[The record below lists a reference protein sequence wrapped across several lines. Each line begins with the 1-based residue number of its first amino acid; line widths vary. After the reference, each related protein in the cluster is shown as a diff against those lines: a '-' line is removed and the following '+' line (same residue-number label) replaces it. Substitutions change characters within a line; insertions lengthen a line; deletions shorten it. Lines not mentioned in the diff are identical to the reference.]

1 MAEPILRIRHLT
13 IRATSRK
20 GSTDLLR
27 NISLDLCP
35 GEVLGLIGE
44 SGAGKSTLGLAAMG
58 HMRGGCHAAE
68 GQVVFDGQDLL
79 HAAPRVLRQVRGGG
93 VAYVAQSAAA
103 AFNPSFTLG
112 AQIDEVLR
120 RFDASPAAE
129 RRQRIIDLMA
139 RLGLPD
145 PIGFY
150 GRYPHQVSG
159 GQLQRAMTVMALA
172 PRPKIIVFDEPTT
185 ALDVT
190 TQLGVLA
197 AIRKAIRE
205 EGTAALYIS
214 HDLAIVSQ
222 IADRIMVLR
231 HGALVEEGAARDV
244 VERPTSSY
252 TRSLLQVGTQP
263 ASPRDP
269 TPAPPILT
277 VRNLQASYGPLR
289 VLSDINL
296 TVRKGRT
303 LAVVGESGSGKS
315 TLARVIAG
323 LHAADTGSITFAGEN
338 LPPALRQRGRDVL
351 RRVQMVFQSAD
362 TALNP
367 AQTVGDIIG
376 RPIAFYF
383 NPGRAEVRRRV
394 AALLEAVELA
404 PELAERRPTALSGGQ
419 KQRVAIARALAAEPD
434 LILCDE
440 VTSALDP
447 LVGEGVLNLL
457 DKLRRER
464 GVSYLFITH
473 DLGVVRSIAD
483 DIVVM
488 ERGRIIEFGSRDDVL
503 APPWHPTTELLLASQ
518 PSTEA
523 GWLDR
528 ALERRSRLVGEAEP
542 LAAEMAPG
550 GAAPIRAP
558 TLATP

>member
-1 MAEPILRIRHLT
+1 MTEPLLRIRDLCIQAAGKRGVT
-13 IRATSRK
+13 E
-20 GSTDLLR
+20 LLR
-27 NISLDLCP
+27 GISLDLHA

-44 SGAGKSTLGLAAMG
+44 SGAGKSTIGLAAMG
-58 HMRGGCHAAE
+58 HIRPGCHAVR
-68 GQVVFDGQDLL
+68 GQVLFQDQDLL
-79 HAAPRVLRQVRGGG
+79 RASARALRGVRGGG
-93 VAYVAQSAAA
+93 IAYVAQSAAA

-120 RFDASPAAE
+120 RFDSRGPTQ
-129 RRQRIIDLMA
+129 RRQRIIELMG

-145 PIGFY
+145 PAGFY
-150 GRYPHQVSG
+150 DRYPHQVSG
-159 GQLQRAMTVMALA
+159 GQLQRAMTAMALA

-197 AIRKAIRE
+197 AIRQAIRQE
-205 EGTAALYIS
+205 QAAALYIS

-222 IADRIMVLR
+222 VAGRIMVLR
-231 HGALVEEGAARDV
+231 GGALVEEGPAREV
-244 VERPTSSY
+244 VERPREAY

-269 TPAPPILT
+269 SPAPPLLT
-277 VRNLQASYGPLR
+277 VRGMKAGFGPFR
-289 VLSDINL
+289 VLHDIDL

-323 LHAADTGSITFAGEN
+323 LHAAEDGQVVFAGQP
-338 LPPALRQRGRDVL
+338 LPRALKQRSRDLL

-362 TALNP
+362 TPLNP
-367 AQTVGDIIG
+367 SHTVGDIIG
-376 RPIAFYF
+376 RPISFYF
-383 NPGRAEVRRRV
+383 SPPRAEVGQRV

-404 PELAERRPTALSGGQ
+404 PELADRRPMALSGGQ
-419 KQRVAIARALAAEPD
+419 RQRVAIARALAAEPD

-447 LVGEGVLNLL
+447 LVGEGVLKLL
-457 DKLRRER
+457 DRLRRER

-488 ERGRIIEFGSRDDVL
+488 ERGRIIESGSRDEVL
-503 APPWHPTTELLLASQ
+503 APPWHPTTEILLASQ
-518 PSTEA
+518 PSTAA

-528 ALERRSRLVGEAEP
+528 ALERRNRLLAGDPCTEDAIAPPP
-542 LAAEMAPG
+542 LAAN
-550 GAAPIRAP
+550 
-558 TLATP
+558 LVTP

>member
-1 MAEPILRIRHLT
+1 VAEPILRIRHLT
-13 IRATSRK
+13 IRATGRK

-269 TPAPPILT
+269 TSAPPILT

-488 ERGRIIEFGSRDDVL
+488 ERGRIIESGSRDDVL

-550 GAAPIRAP
+550 AAPIRAP